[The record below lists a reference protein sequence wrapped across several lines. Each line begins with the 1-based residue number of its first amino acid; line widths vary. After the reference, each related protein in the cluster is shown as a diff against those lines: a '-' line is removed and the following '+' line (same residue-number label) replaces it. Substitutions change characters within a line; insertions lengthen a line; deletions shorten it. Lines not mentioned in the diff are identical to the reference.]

1 MSSRVPEG
9 SKNKF
14 RVLLRRGCGLE
25 KPGNH
30 LTTFDVAVV
39 AAKRSWE
46 HIWAM
51 KILVIGA
58 TRGIGLQL
66 VQQALEGGHSV
77 TALVRKPGN
86 PIDDP
91 QLRVVGGDI
100 LQAQTVEE
108 AMAGQDVVCS
118 TIGVKAGRGPI
129 TVFSEGIR
137 NVIGAMKKHDVP
149 RLENVSG
156 IGAGDSRNHGGFFY
170 DKLLFPLLMKRI
182 YEDKDRQE
190 EIIRASDVD
199 WVIVRPGF
207 LTNGAFTGDYRVV
220 TKLDGVRARRISRT
234 DVAHFI
240 LEQLRSRKYLRQT
253 PLVTG

>member
-1 MSSRVPEG
+1 
-9 SKNKF
+9 
-14 RVLLRRGCGLE
+14 
-25 KPGNH
+25 
-30 LTTFDVAVV
+30 
-39 AAKRSWE
+39 
-46 HIWAM
+46 M

-86 PIDDP
+86 PINDA

-100 LQAQTVEE
+100 LDARSVEE
-108 AMAGQDVVCS
+108 AMTGQDVVCS
-118 TIGVKAGRGPI
+118 SIGVKPGRGPI

-137 NVIGAMKKHDVP
+137 NVIRAMKKRDVP
-149 RLENVSG
+149 RLVSVSG
-156 IGAGDSRNHGGFFY
+156 IGAGDSLNHGGFFY
-170 DKLLFPLLMKRI
+170 DKLLLPLLLKRI

-190 EIIRASDVD
+190 EIIGASDVD

-207 LTNGAFTGDYRVV
+207 LTNGGFTGSYRVL
-220 TKLDGVRARRISRT
+220 TELDGVKARRISRT

-240 LEQLRSRKYLRQT
+240 LEQLRSRKYLGQT
-253 PLVTG
+253 PLVTY